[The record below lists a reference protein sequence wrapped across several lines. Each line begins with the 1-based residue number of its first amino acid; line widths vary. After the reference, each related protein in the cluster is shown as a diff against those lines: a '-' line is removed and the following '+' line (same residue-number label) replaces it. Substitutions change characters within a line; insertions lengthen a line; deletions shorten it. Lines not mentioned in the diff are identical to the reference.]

1 MVEIDSRLIRCNS
14 HTVLPSAIRMY
25 ITDPAE
31 LWALEITKS
40 SRTEIVN
47 SPIAN
52 CKEGVITG
60 EGGTFP

>member
-1 MVEIDSRLIRCNS
+1 
-14 HTVLPSAIRMY
+14 MY
-25 ITDPAE
+25 ITGPAE

-60 EGGTFP
+60 ESGTFLNFEVNGEEGEKCKNIRKKV